1 MTTPTPVQLDG
12 DGPFLLPTVVGF
24 PGLAAGPYL
33 DKVRI
38 QFVLTDG
45 RLLLVPIQ
53 DLAFQRVCRQFAD
66 MLDKDS
72 AVGALPAP

>member
-1 MTTPTPVQLDG
+1 MTTQVQLDG

-24 PGLAAGPYL
+24 SGVEAGPYQ

-38 QFVLTDG
+38 RFQLADG

-53 DLAFQRVCRQFAD
+53 DMAFQRLCRQFAD
-66 MLDKDS
+66 MLDKDT
-72 AVGALPAP
+72 PP